1 MQINCLS
8 IIKLIIILFKF
19 RIKPGHI
26 KFPAFIY
33 ILFFFVLLYVTAFNN
48 LLNAS
53 EPASI
58 FFYNPDANIQNAELL
73 IKSFTDYFKP
83 VIPNFKIQ
91 PFINIETMIN
101 TTLTKGPGF
110 LIIPY
115 WNYQLLLK
123 DKSFNPL
130 GLEGILTP
138 MVNSNVCYKKIIVV
152 KNNSGINDIAG
163 ISGKV
168 ASTSI
173 GLQGVDFL
181 TEFLF
186 QDKLD
191 LKKINFVWT
200 NKDMDAILA
209 LKFNQSQASIISDKT
224 FNETKK
230 TQAQLVSDFKILKE
244 SKDIPEVVLLCL
256 RTNIDDKLKD
266 EIKKMF
272 LDMNNSENGK
282 KILKILN
289 YDQWVDIK

>member
-1 MQINCLS
+1 MI
-8 IIKLIIILFKF
+8 
-19 RIKPGHI
+19 R
-26 KFPAFIY
+26 
-33 ILFFFVLLYVTAFNN
+33 LFFEKRYLFFCKLKRRQNRFFFSSHLFFLLFIISFLFLYFQPNI
-48 LLNAS
+48 NAA
-53 EPASI
+53 EPMSI
-58 FFYNPDANIQNAELL
+58 YFYNPDANIQNAELL

-83 VIPNFKIQ
+83 VIPNFKLQ

-101 TTLTKGPGF
+101 MTLTKEPGF

-138 MVNSNVCYKKIIVV
+138 MANSNVCYKKILVV
-152 KNNSGINDIAG
+152 KNNAGIDDINS

-168 ASTSI
+168 ASTSV
-173 GLQGVDFL
+173 GLQSVDFL
-181 TEFLF
+181 AEFLF
-186 QDKLD
+186 QNSLD

-224 FNETKK
+224 YNETKK
-230 TQAQLVSDFKILKE
+230 TQAQLISEFKILKE

-256 RTNIDDKLKD
+256 KTKIDDKTK
-266 EIKKMF
+266 EEMKKMF
-272 LDMNNSENGK
+272 LDMHSSETGK

-289 YDQWVDIK
+289 YDKWVDIQ